1 MGPNF
6 WACLTSNVLKVG
18 NPIYIFDTETGA
30 GVTSVDGSDANII
43 GIGTTNLDN
52 IYIIKEFSSSG
63 VGPYV
68 GIITCEIDSGTD
80 VSDISSLVGFTT
92 DPIGRFSVGIL
103 TGTDVSRSDTPIG
116 IAVSGFTINS
126 GLTTF
131 PTIQR
136 RTKLT

>member
-1 MGPNF
+1 VI
-6 WACLTSNVLKVG
+6 S
-18 NPIYIFDTETGA
+18 
-30 GVTSVDGSDANII
+30 
-43 GIGTTNLDN
+43 
-52 IYIIKEFSSSG
+52 EFSSSG

-80 VSDISSLVGFTT
+80 VSNISSLVGFTT
-92 DPIGRFSVGIL
+92 SPVGKFSVGIL
-103 TGTDVSRSDTPIG
+103 TGTDAVRGDFPIG